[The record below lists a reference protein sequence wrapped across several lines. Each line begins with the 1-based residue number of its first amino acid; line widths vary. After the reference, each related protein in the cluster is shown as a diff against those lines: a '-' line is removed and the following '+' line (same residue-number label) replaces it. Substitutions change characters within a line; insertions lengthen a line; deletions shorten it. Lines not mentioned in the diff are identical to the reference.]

1 MYLTLTG
8 QITRSQRVNKLK
20 SVKANEVLEKEGI
33 EWDEDEQ
40 GYCKHYLLSSPSR
53 GVSIEEDPRLIA
65 AILVEEFKLKPYYV
79 STLDC
84 WGLKG
89 KHPRILPY
97 VAKDWAEAVFQA
109 VEGMEE

>member
-8 QITRSQRVNKLK
+8 RSQKVNKLK

-33 EWDEDEQ
+33 EWSD
-40 GYCKHYLLSSPSR
+40 SR
-53 GVSIEEDPRLIA
+53 GIGRKTYRYVHSGTTLRIVDPRLIA

-84 WGLKG
+84 WGLQG

-97 VAKDWAEAVFQA
+97 VAKDWTEAVFKA